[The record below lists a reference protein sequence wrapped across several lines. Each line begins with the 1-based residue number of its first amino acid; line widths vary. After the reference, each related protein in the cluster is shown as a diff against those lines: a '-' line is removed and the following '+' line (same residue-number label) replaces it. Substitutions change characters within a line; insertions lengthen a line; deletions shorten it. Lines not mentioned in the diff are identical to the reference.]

1 MEYREAS
8 GWLKESDALL
18 ICAGA
23 GMGVDSALPDFRGD
37 EGFWR
42 AYPKREGWG

>member
-23 GMGVDSALPDFRGD
+23 GMGVDSALPDCRGD
-37 EGFWR
+37 EGCWR
-42 AYPKREGWG
+42 TYPKREDWE